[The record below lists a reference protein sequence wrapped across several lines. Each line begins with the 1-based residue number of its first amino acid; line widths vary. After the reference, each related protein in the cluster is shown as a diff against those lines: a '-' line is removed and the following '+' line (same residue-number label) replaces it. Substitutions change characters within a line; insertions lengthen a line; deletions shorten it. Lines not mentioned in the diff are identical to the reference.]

1 MLAVTVRPLD
11 SDERGFDTEAGSLST
26 VYLYKGRRD
35 EGVFASRRSV
45 WDDTLAAIQSH
56 PWFGTG
62 FGTSATSVDAVHTPV
77 FSSNSQTTREHGNS
91 YLAIAE
97 WVGLLGVMPFYVL
110 VLFVAI
116 YVKKT
121 FSWLRRG
128 GSVAAPIVPLAVMLT
143 AGLIDTMFE
152 DWLFAVGYYLCVFF
166 WVHAFLLVDM
176 LPAMQFSPEQVF
188 LRRARQAWIGRWQ
201 PGMPVPGR

>member
-1 MLAVTVRPLD
+1 
-11 SDERGFDTEAGSLST
+11 
-26 VYLYKGRRD
+26 
-35 EGVFASRRSV
+35 
-45 WDDTLAAIQSH
+45 
-56 PWFGTG
+56 
-62 FGTSATSVDAVHTPV
+62 VDAVHTSV

-97 WVGLLGVMPFYVL
+97 WAGLLGVMPFYVL
-110 VLFVAI
+110 VLFVAV

-121 FSWLRRG
+121 FSWLHRG
-128 GSVAAPIVPLAVMLT
+128 GSVSAPIVPLAVMLT

-176 LPAMQFSPEQVF
+176 LPAMQYSPEQVF
-188 LRRARQAWIGRWQ
+188 LRRARQAWTGRWQ
-201 PGMPVPGR
+201 PGMPVPGQ